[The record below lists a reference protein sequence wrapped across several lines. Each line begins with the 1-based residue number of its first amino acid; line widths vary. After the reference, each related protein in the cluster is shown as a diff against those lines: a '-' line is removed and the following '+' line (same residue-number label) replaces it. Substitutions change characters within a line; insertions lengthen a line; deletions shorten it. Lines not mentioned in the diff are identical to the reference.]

1 MAAQQGHHLPLEAA
15 AAALRIRCN
24 PLAKGNR
31 HANGARDRRLLG
43 LNDDCLTHNR
53 NGTRLVSTFR
63 CCRPVGRPFRRTED
77 PLRRLTRMVLAT
89 HLLCTPLELT
99 GYARGRFATS
109 RRIDP
114 GLVDHDGSEVR
125 YSSFPALGQ
134 RIHRSARGEHPPRE
148 RASRSLSR
156 AAAANG

>member
-1 MAAQQGHHLPLEAA
+1 MLSTGGTPFPSNGRPATPLNAHGRLRRRGDRI
-15 AAALRIRCN
+15 AAL
-24 PLAKGNR
+24 
-31 HANGARDRRLLG
+31 
-43 LNDDCLTHNR
+43 
-53 NGTRLVSTFR
+53 V
-63 CCRPVGRPFRRTED
+63 
-77 PLRRLTRMVLAT
+77 VLAT